1 MLAELRIQNFA
12 IIQDLTL
19 AFSDGLVVLT
29 GETGAGKSIILDAL
43 NAVLGGRVDVN
54 DIRRDSDKAVI
65 EASFDLDVHTAED
78 VRALLEPEELWEGNS
93 TLTLSRE
100 IRASGRSVARVNGR
114 SVSLSLQSE
123 LGSLLAD
130 IHGQSEHLSLLKVR
144 RHLDLL
150 DRFAHH
156 EGAVNEYTQLYRK
169 WLDLGSDLE
178 KLLDLQQYAK
188 DRTDMLKY
196 QVQEIE
202 AARLK
207 ADEETD
213 LRQERTLLANAETL
227 HSLSRQALSALDEG
241 ADALPVTDLLGEAQ
255 HALNELAR
263 IDPQMNGMSER
274 AAQALNTVS
283 EIAYEL
289 RGYLENI
296 EFNPA
301 RLDQIEERLNTLNFL
316 KRKYGGSVESV
327 KAYLQK
333 AKDELS
339 NVETVEEQISEVEQ
353 KKGQIEQELA
363 VLAEK
368 LSAERRTVALKLEK
382 GVEAQLQNLQ
392 MKNARF
398 QVLFL
403 QVQHPEGLEV
413 NGQRLAFDGN
423 GIDNV
428 EFLIETNPGEGLKPL
443 VKIASGGETSRLML
457 ALKHVLAEADQIPT
471 LVFDEIDQGI
481 GGRVGVIVGQ
491 MLWQLGRKHQVMCVT
506 HLPQLAAY
514 GDQHLRVSKH
524 EVDGRILTQ
533 VRELD
538 ASEREQ
544 ELAGMVGSVSA
555 GTLQSARDLLHAVGV
570 YTGKIK
576 TVSQTHP

>member
-19 AFSDGLVVLT
+19 TFRSGLVVLT

-43 NAVLGGRVDVN
+43 NAVLGGRVDMN

-65 EASFDLDVHTAED
+65 EARFELDAPTAEAAK
-78 VRALLEPEELWEGNS
+78 ALLEPEGLWEENGE
-93 TLTLSRE
+93 LTLSRE
-100 IRASGRSVARVNGR
+100 IRAGGRSVARVNGR

-144 RHLDLL
+144 HHLELL

-156 EGAVNEYTQLYRK
+156 ENALNEYGKLYRQ
-169 WLDLGSDLE
+169 WLSHRAELDG
-178 KLLDLQQYAK
+178 LLNLQQYAN
-188 DRTDMLKY
+188 DCTDMLKY
-196 QVQEIE
+196 QIQEIE

-207 ADEETD
+207 PDEEAE

-227 HSLSRQALSALDEG
+227 HSLSTQALSALDEG
-241 ADALPVTDLLGEAQ
+241 GEAPPVTDLLGQAQ

-263 IDPQMNGMSER
+263 IDPQMTGMSER
-274 AAQALNTVS
+274 ADQALNTIS

-301 RLDQIEERLNTLNFL
+301 RLDQIEERLNTINFL
-316 KRKYGGSVESV
+316 KRKYGGSLESV
-327 KAYLQK
+327 RAYLQN
-333 AKDELS
+333 AKNELTKVE
-339 NVETVEEQISEVEQ
+339 NVDKQIAEVEQ
-353 KKGQIEQELA
+353 KINRIKEELA
-363 VLAEK
+363 AVAGI
-368 LSAERRTVALKLEK
+368 LSRERRGAAKKLES
-382 GVEAQLQNLQ
+382 GIETQLRSLQ

-398 QVLFL
+398 QVNFAL
-403 QVQHPEGLEV
+403 VPDPDGLALE
-413 NGQRLAFDGN
+413 GQRVAFDGT
-423 GIDNV
+423 GADRV

-514 GDQHLRVSKH
+514 GDQHLRVSKQ
-524 EVDGRILTQ
+524 EEGGRTLTH
-533 VRELD
+533 VLELD
-538 ASEREQ
+538 ASARQQ
-544 ELAGMVGSVSA
+544 ELAGMIGSVSP
-555 GTLQSARDLLHAVGV
+555 GTLQSARDLMRAVAEFQ
-570 YTGKIK
+570 GKID
-576 TVSQTHP
+576 SNR

>member
-65 EASFDLDVHTAED
+65 EASFDLDGPSSEAAQ
-78 VRALLEPEELWEGNS
+78 ALLEPEGLWEENGS
-93 TLTLSRE
+93 LSLSRE
-100 IRASGRSVARVNGR
+100 IRAGGRSVARVNGR
-114 SVSLSLQSE
+114 SVSLSLQSD
-123 LGSLLAD
+123 LGALLAD

-144 RHLDLL
+144 HHLDLL

-156 EGAVNEYTQLYRK
+156 EGVLEQYTRLYRQ
-169 WLDLGSDLE
+169 WLGARSELE
-178 KLLDLQQYAK
+178 ELLNLQQFAK

-196 QVQEIE
+196 QIQEIE

-227 HSLSRQALSALDEG
+227 NSLSRQALSALDEG

-263 IDPQMNGMSER
+263 IDPQMTGMSER

-296 EFNPA
+296 EFNPT

-333 AKDELS
+333 SKDELS
-339 NVETVEEQISEVEQ
+339 KVENVEEQIAEVEQ
-353 KKGQIEQELA
+353 KINRIKQELA
-363 VLAEK
+363 LLAGK
-368 LSAERRTVALKLEK
+368 LGFERRLAAKELEK
-382 GVEAQLQNLQ
+382 GVEDQLQNLQ

-398 QVLFL
+398 QVNFTLA
-403 QVQHPEGLEV
+403 PDPAGLDV
-413 NGQRLAFDGN
+413 DGQLLAFDATGT
-423 GIDNV
+423 DKV

-514 GDQHLRVSKH
+514 GDQHLRVSKQ
-524 EVDGRILTQ
+524 EIDGRTLTH
-533 VRELD
+533 VSVLD
-538 ASEREQ
+538 PGAREQ
-544 ELAGMVGSVSA
+544 ELAGMIGSVSA
-555 GTLQSARDLLHAVGV
+555 GTLQSARDLLHAVDV
-570 YTGKIK
+570 FTGKIDS
-576 TVSQTHP
+576 VS

>member
-65 EASFDLDVHTAED
+65 EAAFDLDAPTAAA
-78 VRALLEPEELWEGNS
+78 VKTLLEPEGLWEENGS
-93 TLTLSRE
+93 LSLSRE
-100 IRASGRSVARVNGR
+100 IRAGGRSVARVNGR
-114 SVSLSLQSE
+114 SVSLALQAE
-123 LGSLLAD
+123 LGALLAD

-144 RHLDLL
+144 HHLDLL

-156 EGAVNEYTQLYRK
+156 EDVLNAYTQLYRQ
-169 WLDLGSDLE
+169 WLALRSELQE
-178 KLLDLQQYAK
+178 LLNLQQYAK

-196 QVQEIE
+196 QIQEIE

-207 ADEETD
+207 ADEEAD

-227 HSLSRQALSALDEG
+227 NSLSRQALSALDEG
-241 ADALPVTDLLGEAQ
+241 AEALPVTDLLGEAQ
-255 HALNELAR
+255 HALSELAR
-263 IDPQMNGMSER
+263 IDPQMTGMSER

-316 KRKYGGSVESV
+316 KRKYGGSVESI
-327 KAYLQK
+327 KTYLQK

-339 NVETVEEQISEVEQ
+339 KVENVEEQISEVEQ
-353 KKGQIEQELA
+353 KISRLKQELA
-363 VLAEK
+363 VLAGK
-368 LSAERRTVALKLEK
+368 LSLERRSAAQKLEK
-382 GVEAQLQNLQ
+382 SVEDQLQNLQ
-392 MKNARF
+392 MNNARF
-398 QVLFL
+398 QVNFTVLPN
-403 QVQHPEGLEV
+403 PEGLELDS
-413 NGQRLAFDGN
+413 QRVAFDATGT
-423 GIDNV
+423 DKV

-481 GGRVGVIVGQ
+481 GGRVGVVVGQ
-491 MLWQLGRKHQVMCVT
+491 MLWQLGRTHQVMCVT

-514 GDQHLRVSKH
+514 GDQHLRVSKQ
-524 EVDGRILTQ
+524 EAQGRTLTH
-533 VRELD
+533 VSVLD
-538 ASEREQ
+538 AGAREQ
-544 ELAGMVGSVSA
+544 ELAGMIGSVSV
-555 GTLQSARDLLHAVGV
+555 GTLQSARDLLHAVDEF
-570 YTGKIK
+570 TGKIDS
-576 TVSQTHP
+576 VS

>member
-19 AFSDGLVVLT
+19 TFRSGLVVLT

-43 NAVLGGRVDVN
+43 NAVLGGRVDMN

-65 EASFDLDVHTAED
+65 EARFELDAPTAEAAK
-78 VRALLEPEELWEGNS
+78 ALLEPEGLWEENGE
-93 TLTLSRE
+93 LTLSRE
-100 IRASGRSVARVNGR
+100 IRAGGRSVARVNGR

-144 RHLDLL
+144 HHLELL

-156 EGAVNEYTQLYRK
+156 ENALNEYGKLYRQ
-169 WLDLGSDLE
+169 WLSHRAELDG
-178 KLLDLQQYAK
+178 LLNLQQYAN

-196 QVQEIE
+196 QIQEIE

-207 ADEETD
+207 PDEEAE

-227 HSLSRQALSALDEG
+227 HSLSTQALSALDEG
-241 ADALPVTDLLGEAQ
+241 GEAPPVTDLLGQAQ

-263 IDPQMNGMSER
+263 IDPQMTGMSER
-274 AAQALNTVS
+274 ADQALNTIS

-301 RLDQIEERLNTLNFL
+301 RLDQIEERLNTINFL
-316 KRKYGGSVESV
+316 KRKYGGSLESV
-327 KAYLQK
+327 RAYLQN
-333 AKDELS
+333 AKNELTKVE
-339 NVETVEEQISEVEQ
+339 NVDKQIAEVEQ
-353 KKGQIEQELA
+353 KINRIKEELA
-363 VLAEK
+363 AVAGI
-368 LSAERRTVALKLEK
+368 LSRERRGAAKKLES
-382 GVEAQLQNLQ
+382 GIETQLRSLQ

-398 QVLFL
+398 QVNFAL
-403 QVQHPEGLEV
+403 VPDPDGLALE
-413 NGQRLAFDGN
+413 GQRVAFDGT
-423 GIDNV
+423 GADRV

-514 GDQHLRVSKH
+514 GDQHLRVSKQ
-524 EVDGRILTQ
+524 EEGGRTLTH
-533 VRELD
+533 VLELD
-538 ASEREQ
+538 ASARQQ
-544 ELAGMVGSVSA
+544 ELAGMIGSVSP
-555 GTLQSARDLLHAVGV
+555 GTLQSARDLMRAVAEFQ
-570 YTGKIK
+570 GKID
-576 TVSQTHP
+576 SNR

>member
-19 AFSDGLVVLT
+19 TFRSGLVVLT

-43 NAVLGGRVDVN
+43 NAVLGGRVDMN

-65 EASFDLDVHTAED
+65 EARFELDAPTAEAAK
-78 VRALLEPEELWEGNS
+78 ALLEPEGLWEENGE
-93 TLTLSRE
+93 LTLSRE
-100 IRASGRSVARVNGR
+100 IRAGGRSVARVNGR

-144 RHLDLL
+144 HHLELL

-156 EGAVNEYTQLYRK
+156 ENALNEYGKLYRQ
-169 WLDLGSDLE
+169 WLSHRAELDG
-178 KLLDLQQYAK
+178 LLNLHQYAN

-196 QVQEIE
+196 QIQEIE

-207 ADEETD
+207 PDEEAE

-227 HSLSRQALSALDEG
+227 HSLSTQALSALDEG
-241 ADALPVTDLLGEAQ
+241 GEAPPVTDLLGQAQ

-263 IDPQMNGMSER
+263 IDPQMTGMSER
-274 AAQALNTVS
+274 ADQALNTIS

-301 RLDQIEERLNTLNFL
+301 RLDQIEERLNTINFL
-316 KRKYGGSVESV
+316 KRKYGGSLESV
-327 KAYLQK
+327 RAYLQN
-333 AKDELS
+333 AKNELTKVE
-339 NVETVEEQISEVEQ
+339 NVDKQIAEVEQ
-353 KKGQIEQELA
+353 KINRIKEELA
-363 VLAEK
+363 AVAGI
-368 LSAERRTVALKLEK
+368 LSRERRGAAKKLES
-382 GVEAQLQNLQ
+382 GIETQLRSLQ

-398 QVLFL
+398 QVNFAL
-403 QVQHPEGLEV
+403 VPDPDGLALE
-413 NGQRLAFDGN
+413 GQRVAFDGT
-423 GIDNV
+423 GADRV

-514 GDQHLRVSKH
+514 GDQHLRVSKQ
-524 EVDGRILTQ
+524 EEGGRTLTH
-533 VRELD
+533 VLELD
-538 ASEREQ
+538 ASARQQ
-544 ELAGMVGSVSA
+544 ELAGMIGSVSP
-555 GTLQSARDLLHAVGV
+555 GTLQSARDLMRAVAEFQ
-570 YTGKIK
+570 GKID
-576 TVSQTHP
+576 SNR

>member
-19 AFSDGLVVLT
+19 TFTNGLVVLT

-54 DIRRDSDKAVI
+54 DIRRDSEKAVI
-65 EASFDLDVHTAED
+65 EAVFELDAPSAAA
-78 VRALLEPEELWEGNS
+78 VRALLEPEGLWEENEP
-93 TLTLSRE
+93 LTLSRE
-100 IRASGRSVARVNGR
+100 IRSGGRSVARVNGR

-123 LGSLLAD
+123 LGALLAD

-144 RHLDLL
+144 HHLELL

-156 EGAVNEYTQLYRK
+156 EDALSQYARLYRH
-169 WLDLGSDLE
+169 WLADRAELE
-178 KLLDLQQYAK
+178 ELLKLQQYAK

-196 QVQEIE
+196 QIQEIE
-202 AARLK
+202 TARLK
-207 ADEETD
+207 TNEEAD

-227 HSLSRQALSALDEG
+227 HSLSQQALSALDEG
-241 ADALPVTDLLGEAQ
+241 GEIPPVTDLLGQAQ
-255 HALNELAR
+255 HALDELAR
-263 IDPQMNGMSER
+263 IDPQMSAMSER
-274 AAQALNTVS
+274 ADQALNTIS

-296 EFNPA
+296 EFNPT

-316 KRKYGGSVESV
+316 KRKYGGSLESI
-327 KAYLQK
+327 KAYLQN
-333 AKDELS
+333 AKDELAK
-339 NVETVEEQISEVEQ
+339 VENVEEQIIEVEF
-353 KKGQIEQELA
+353 KISRIKEELGA
-363 VLAEK
+363 VAGA
-368 LSAERRTVALKLEK
+368 LSRERRGTAKRLENGIETQLK
-382 GVEAQLQNLQ
+382 NLQ

-398 QVLFL
+398 QVNFALT
-403 QVQHPEGLEV
+403 PDADGLELD
-413 NGQRLAFDGN
+413 GQRVAFDATGA
-423 GIDNV
+423 DKV

-524 EVDGRILTQ
+524 EADGRTLTH
-533 VRELD
+533 VLALD
-538 ASEREQ
+538 ANGREQ
-544 ELAGMVGSVSA
+544 ELAGMIGAVSA
-555 GTLQSARDLLHAVGV
+555 GTLQSARDLMRAVAEFQ
-570 YTGKIK
+570 GKID
-576 TVSQTHP
+576 

>member
-19 AFSDGLVVLT
+19 TFTNGLVVLT

-54 DIRRDSDKAVI
+54 DIRRDSEKAVI
-65 EASFDLDVHTAED
+65 EAVFELDAPSAAA
-78 VRALLEPEELWEGNS
+78 VRALLEPEGLWEENEP
-93 TLTLSRE
+93 LTLSRE
-100 IRASGRSVARVNGR
+100 IRSGGRSVARVNGR

-123 LGSLLAD
+123 LGALLAD

-144 RHLDLL
+144 HHLELL

-156 EGAVNEYTQLYRK
+156 EDALSQYARLYRH
-169 WLDLGSDLE
+169 WLADRAELE
-178 KLLDLQQYAK
+178 ELLKLQQYAK

-196 QVQEIE
+196 QIQEIE
-202 AARLK
+202 TARLK
-207 ADEETD
+207 TNEEAD

-227 HSLSRQALSALDEG
+227 HSLSQQALSALDEG
-241 ADALPVTDLLGEAQ
+241 GEIPPVTDLLGQAQ
-255 HALNELAR
+255 HALDELAR
-263 IDPQMNGMSER
+263 IDPQMSAMSER
-274 AAQALNTVS
+274 ADQALNTIS

-296 EFNPA
+296 EFNPT

-316 KRKYGGSVESV
+316 KRKYGGSLESI
-327 KAYLQK
+327 KAYLQN
-333 AKDELS
+333 AKDELAK
-339 NVETVEEQISEVEQ
+339 VENVEEQINEVEF
-353 KKGQIEQELA
+353 KISRIKEELGA
-363 VLAEK
+363 VAGA
-368 LSAERRTVALKLEK
+368 LSRERRGTAKRLENGIETQLK
-382 GVEAQLQNLQ
+382 NLQ

-398 QVLFL
+398 QVNFALT
-403 QVQHPEGLEV
+403 PDADGLELD
-413 NGQRLAFDGN
+413 GQRVAFDATGA
-423 GIDNV
+423 DKV

-524 EVDGRILTQ
+524 EADGRTLTH
-533 VRELD
+533 VLALD
-538 ASEREQ
+538 ANGREQ
-544 ELAGMVGSVSA
+544 ELAGMIGAVSA
-555 GTLQSARDLLHAVGV
+555 GTLQSARDLMRAVAEFQ
-570 YTGKIK
+570 GKID
-576 TVSQTHP
+576 

>member
-19 AFSDGLVVLT
+19 TFTNGLVVLT

-54 DIRRDSDKAVI
+54 DIRRDSEKAVI
-65 EASFDLDVHTAED
+65 EAVFELDAPSAAA
-78 VRALLEPEELWEGNS
+78 VRALLEPEGLWEENEP
-93 TLTLSRE
+93 LTLSRE
-100 IRASGRSVARVNGR
+100 IRSGGRSVARVNGR

-123 LGSLLAD
+123 LGALLAD

-144 RHLDLL
+144 HHLELL

-156 EGAVNEYTQLYRK
+156 EDALSQYARLYRH
-169 WLDLGSDLE
+169 WLADRAELE
-178 KLLDLQQYAK
+178 ELLKLQQYAK

-196 QVQEIE
+196 QIQEIE
-202 AARLK
+202 TARLK
-207 ADEETD
+207 TNEEAD

-227 HSLSRQALSALDEG
+227 HSLSQQALSALDEG
-241 ADALPVTDLLGEAQ
+241 GEIPPVTDLLGQAQ
-255 HALNELAR
+255 HALDELAR
-263 IDPQMNGMSER
+263 IDPQMSAMSER
-274 AAQALNTVS
+274 ADQALNTIS

-296 EFNPA
+296 EFNPT

-316 KRKYGGSVESV
+316 KRKYGGSLESI
-327 KAYLQK
+327 KAYLQN
-333 AKDELS
+333 AKDELAK
-339 NVETVEEQISEVEQ
+339 VENVEEQIIEVEF
-353 KKGQIEQELA
+353 KISRIKEELGA
-363 VLAEK
+363 VAGA
-368 LSAERRTVALKLEK
+368 LSRERRGTAKRLENGIETQLK
-382 GVEAQLQNLQ
+382 NLQ

-398 QVLFL
+398 QVNFALT
-403 QVQHPEGLEV
+403 PDTDGLELD
-413 NGQRLAFDGN
+413 GQRVAFDATGA
-423 GIDNV
+423 DKV

-524 EVDGRILTQ
+524 EADGRTLTH
-533 VRELD
+533 VLALD
-538 ASEREQ
+538 ANGREQ
-544 ELAGMVGSVSA
+544 ELAGMIGAVSA
-555 GTLQSARDLLHAVGV
+555 GTLQSARDLMRAVAEFQ
-570 YTGKIK
+570 GKID
-576 TVSQTHP
+576 

>member
-19 AFSDGLVVLT
+19 TFTNGLVVLT

-54 DIRRDSDKAVI
+54 DIRRDSEKAVI
-65 EASFDLDVHTAED
+65 EAVFELDAPSAAA
-78 VRALLEPEELWEGNS
+78 VRALLEPEGLWEENEP
-93 TLTLSRE
+93 LTLSRE
-100 IRASGRSVARVNGR
+100 IRSGGRSVARVNGR

-123 LGSLLAD
+123 LGALLAD

-144 RHLDLL
+144 HHLELL

-156 EGAVNEYTQLYRK
+156 EDALSEYARLYRH
-169 WLDLGSDLE
+169 WLADRAELE
-178 KLLDLQQYAK
+178 ELLKLQQYAK

-196 QVQEIE
+196 QIQEIE
-202 AARLK
+202 TARLK
-207 ADEETD
+207 TNEEAD

-227 HSLSRQALSALDEG
+227 HSLSQQALSALDEG
-241 ADALPVTDLLGEAQ
+241 GEIPPVTDLLGQAQ
-255 HALNELAR
+255 HALDELAR
-263 IDPQMNGMSER
+263 IDPQMSAMSER
-274 AAQALNTVS
+274 ADQALNTIS

-316 KRKYGGSVESV
+316 KRKYGGSLESI
-327 KAYLQK
+327 KAYLQN
-333 AKDELS
+333 AKDELAK
-339 NVETVEEQISEVEQ
+339 VENVEEQIVEVEL
-353 KKGQIEQELA
+353 KISRIKEELGA
-363 VLAEK
+363 VAGA
-368 LSAERRTVALKLEK
+368 LSRERRGTAKRLENGIETQLK
-382 GVEAQLQNLQ
+382 NLQ

-398 QVLFL
+398 QVNFALT
-403 QVQHPEGLEV
+403 PDADGLELD
-413 NGQRLAFDGN
+413 GQRVAFDATGA
-423 GIDNV
+423 DKV

-524 EVDGRILTQ
+524 EADGRTLTH
-533 VRELD
+533 VLALD
-538 ASEREQ
+538 ANGREQ
-544 ELAGMVGSVSA
+544 ELAGMIGAVSA
-555 GTLQSARDLLHAVGV
+555 GTLQSARDLMRAVAEFQ
-570 YTGKIK
+570 GKID
-576 TVSQTHP
+576 

>member
-19 AFSDGLVVLT
+19 TFTNGLVVLT

-54 DIRRDSDKAVI
+54 DIRRDSEKAVI
-65 EASFDLDVHTAED
+65 EAVFELDAPSAAA
-78 VRALLEPEELWEGNS
+78 VRALLEPEGLWEENEP
-93 TLTLSRE
+93 LTLSRE
-100 IRASGRSVARVNGR
+100 IRSGGRSVARVNGR

-123 LGSLLAD
+123 LGALLAD

-144 RHLDLL
+144 HHLELL

-156 EGAVNEYTQLYRK
+156 EDALSEYARLYRH
-169 WLDLGSDLE
+169 WLADRAELE
-178 KLLDLQQYAK
+178 ELLKLQQYAK

-196 QVQEIE
+196 QIQEIE
-202 AARLK
+202 TARLK
-207 ADEETD
+207 TNEEAD

-227 HSLSRQALSALDEG
+227 HSLSQQALSALDEG
-241 ADALPVTDLLGEAQ
+241 GEIPPVTDLLGQAQ
-255 HALNELAR
+255 HALDELAR
-263 IDPQMNGMSER
+263 IDPQMSAMSER
-274 AAQALNTVS
+274 ADQALNTIS

-296 EFNPA
+296 EFNPT

-316 KRKYGGSVESV
+316 KRKYGGSLESI
-327 KAYLQK
+327 KAYLQN
-333 AKDELS
+333 AKDELAK
-339 NVETVEEQISEVEQ
+339 VENLEEQIVEVEF
-353 KKGQIEQELA
+353 KISRIKEELGA
-363 VLAEK
+363 VAGA
-368 LSAERRTVALKLEK
+368 LSRERRGTAKRLENGIETQLK
-382 GVEAQLQNLQ
+382 NLQ

-398 QVLFL
+398 QVNFALT
-403 QVQHPEGLEV
+403 PDTDGLELD
-413 NGQRLAFDGN
+413 GQRVAFDATGA
-423 GIDNV
+423 DKV

-524 EVDGRILTQ
+524 EADGRTLTH
-533 VRELD
+533 VLALD
-538 ASEREQ
+538 ANGREQ
-544 ELAGMVGSVSA
+544 ELAGMIGAVSA
-555 GTLQSARDLLHAVGV
+555 GTLQSARDLMRAVAEFQ
-570 YTGKIK
+570 GKID
-576 TVSQTHP
+576 

>member
-1 MLAELRIQNFA
+1 VLAELRIQNFA
-12 IIQDLTL
+12 IIQELTL
-19 AFSDGLVVLT
+19 TFSNGLVVLT

-65 EASFDLDVHTAED
+65 EASFALDAPTAAG
-78 VRALLEPEELWEGNS
+78 VRALLEPEGLWEEDG
-93 TLTLSRE
+93 TLSLSRE
-100 IRASGRSVARVNGR
+100 IRAGGRSVARVNGR

-144 RHLDLL
+144 RHLELL

-156 EGAVNEYTQLYRK
+156 EDALSEYTRLYRQ
-169 WLDLGSDLE
+169 WLAYRSELE
-178 KLLDLQQYAK
+178 ELLNLQQYAK

-196 QVQEIE
+196 QIQEIE
-202 AARLK
+202 SARLK
-207 ADEETD
+207 ADEENA

-263 IDPQMNGMSER
+263 IDPQMSAMSER

-339 NVETVEEQISEVEQ
+339 KVETVEDQISEVEQ
-353 KKGQIEQELA
+353 KISRIKQELA
-363 VLAEK
+363 VLAAR
-368 LSAERRTVALKLEK
+368 LSAERRSAAQKLEN
-382 GVEAQLQNLQ
+382 GVETQLQSLQ

-398 QVLFL
+398 QVSFSALMD
-403 QVQHPEGLEV
+403 PEGLEV
-413 NGQRLAFDGN
+413 DGQRLAFDAAGV
-423 GIDNV
+423 DRV

-443 VKIASGGETSRLML
+443 VKTASGGETSRLML

-524 EVDGRILTQ
+524 ETDGRTLTQ
-533 VRELD
+533 VSELE
-538 ASEREQ
+538 AGAREQ
-544 ELAGMVGSVSA
+544 ELAGMIGSVSA
-555 GTLQSARDLLHAVGV
+555 GTLQSARDLLHAVEGF
-570 YTGKIK
+570 TGKIN
-576 TVSQTHP
+576 TVR

>member
-19 AFSDGLVVLT
+19 TFTNGLVVLT

-54 DIRRDSDKAVI
+54 DIRRDSEKAVI
-65 EASFDLDVHTAED
+65 EAVFELDAPSAAA
-78 VRALLEPEELWEGNS
+78 VRALLEPEGLWEENEP
-93 TLTLSRE
+93 LTLSRE
-100 IRASGRSVARVNGR
+100 IRSGGRSVARVNGR

-123 LGSLLAD
+123 LGALLAD

-144 RHLDLL
+144 HHLELL

-156 EGAVNEYTQLYRK
+156 EDALSEYARLYRH
-169 WLDLGSDLE
+169 WLADRAELE
-178 KLLDLQQYAK
+178 ELLKLQQYAK

-196 QVQEIE
+196 QIQEIE
-202 AARLK
+202 TARLK
-207 ADEETD
+207 TNEEAD

-227 HSLSRQALSALDEG
+227 HSLSQQALSALDEG
-241 ADALPVTDLLGEAQ
+241 GEIPPVTDLLGQAQ
-255 HALNELAR
+255 HALDELAR
-263 IDPQMNGMSER
+263 IDPQMSAMSER
-274 AAQALNTVS
+274 ADQALNTIS

-296 EFNPA
+296 EFNPT

-316 KRKYGGSVESV
+316 KRKYGGSLESI
-327 KAYLQK
+327 KAYLQN
-333 AKDELS
+333 AKDELAK
-339 NVETVEEQISEVEQ
+339 VENVEEQIIEVEF
-353 KKGQIEQELA
+353 KISRIKEELGA
-363 VLAEK
+363 VAGA
-368 LSAERRTVALKLEK
+368 LSRERRGTAKQLENGIETQLK
-382 GVEAQLQNLQ
+382 NLQ

-398 QVLFL
+398 QVNFALT
-403 QVQHPEGLEV
+403 PDTDGLELD
-413 NGQRLAFDGN
+413 GQRVAFDATGA
-423 GIDNV
+423 DKV

-524 EVDGRILTQ
+524 EADGRTLTH
-533 VRELD
+533 VLALD
-538 ASEREQ
+538 ANGREQ
-544 ELAGMVGSVSA
+544 ELAGMIGAVSA
-555 GTLQSARDLLHAVGV
+555 GTLQSARDLMRAVAEFQ
-570 YTGKIK
+570 GKID
-576 TVSQTHP
+576 